1 MRSVR
6 SARDIDAALRKKGFV
21 CKSDGDHL
29 RYTLVLPDGI
39 KTRTRT
45 KISHGMGNSTL
56 SDELISL
63 MSHQL
68 HLTKS
73 QFLDLIDCSL
83 DEAGYREILKGRGLV
98 V

>member
-1 MRSVR
+1 
-6 SARDIDAALRKKGFV
+6 
-21 CKSDGDHL
+21 
-29 RYTLVLPDGI
+29 
-39 KTRTRT
+39 
-45 KISHGMGNSTL
+45 MGNSTL